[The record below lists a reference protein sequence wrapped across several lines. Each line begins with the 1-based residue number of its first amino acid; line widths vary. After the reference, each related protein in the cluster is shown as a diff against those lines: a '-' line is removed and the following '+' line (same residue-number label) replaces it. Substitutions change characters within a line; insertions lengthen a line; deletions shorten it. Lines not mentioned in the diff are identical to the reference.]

1 MVRLRIRGLEKDE
14 SGDTLDFD
22 LRQILDALGAR
33 AVALRWRCAGLSYT
47 SIDERDI
54 EVLDRITR
62 PGQSATGRDLIDGAQ
77 RLLQVIDG
85 EFTGTDGVDACVVVR
100 VVDSSFWEL
109 ESGDVEFV
117 DAIRSRFARVE
128 TIVP

>member
-14 SGDTLDFD
+14 SGDALDFD

-33 AVALRWRCAGLSYT
+33 AAALRWRCERLSYT

-62 PGQSATGRDLIDGAQ
+62 PGQSATGRDLIDGTQ
-77 RLLQVIDG
+77 RLLQVID
-85 EFTGTDGVDACVVVR
+85 V
-100 VVDSSFWEL
+100 
-109 ESGDVEFV
+109 
-117 DAIRSRFARVE
+117 RSRFARVE
-128 TIVP
+128 TIVA